1 MTGPDVSSSGVEWN
15 AGTCLLRFSTDDSQ
29 PVSVVR
35 TSGSHRRGL
44 PLVEMV
50 LASDQPVSTKFV
62 RTTAGQRLRYRDHRV
77 RRSDDGAELEIEQV
91 DPGSGLIVVSHLHA
105 AQHLDAFRTWTTVV
119 NPGSHAVV
127 VQALSTFAGMPIATA
142 DRDADLVL
150 YSGSG
155 ASLHEN
161 RWTRR
166 RLWDD
171 KDHDFTPASYVPGE
185 GVSGYEATSTSSRST
200 QLNLPTGALVDSRTG
215 ESVAWQLEHN
225 GAWRWELDRIDGAAP
240 GVAGLVLLG
249 PENRDHEWQLPLEPG
264 DQFCSINASIAFSDD
279 GFEGAIATMTQHRRW
294 LRRRT
299 IADQPPALVFNDYMT
314 TLNGDPTTA
323 RLLPLIAAAG
333 RAGAEYFCIDAGWYD
348 DDNVTRVASPD
359 APPVWWDMVG
369 EWLPSAHRFPNGG
382 IERIMAAIKAAGMQP
397 GLWIEPE
404 VVGINSPTASR
415 LPDEAFLRLRG
426 QRVVDNGRY
435 FLDLRSEAASAYL
448 DATFD
453 RLIRGLRVQYF
464 KLDFNVQPG
473 TGTDVD
479 APSVGA
485 GLLAHHRAYLAW
497 FTALRNR
504 HPAVLFENCSGGATR
519 ADFGM
524 LEHFDLQSTSDNEN
538 YREYPAIAAGA
549 PVQMLPEQA
558 GNWAYAQAWM
568 DDESIAY
575 TMVTGLSGCLYL
587 SGFLDRMS
595 SQQFRLVSDAVALFK
610 LIRGST
616 ACSVPRWP
624 AGLPAWNASHLAL
637 QLNSP
642 AHRYLFVWH
651 RGGATDTFELDLGRD
666 AGTAHLIERYP
677 LRLKPWS
684 LPTAAGGKVLVTP
697 GQPGPSARV
706 YEISEHLEKAQLHP
720 KSPS

>member
-1 MTGPDVSSSGVEWN
+1 MTASDVSSGYVEWA
-15 AGTCLLRFSTDDSQ
+15 AGTCTLHFTTEDSR
-29 PVSVVR
+29 PVSVFR
-35 TSGSHRRGL
+35 SGSSRDLEL
-44 PLVEMV
+44 PLVELV
-50 LASDQPVSTKFV
+50 LAGDSPARAKFV

-77 RRSDDGAELEIEQV
+77 GPSEDGAKLEIEQI
-91 DPGSGLIVVSHLHA
+91 DAESGLVVVSHLQSA
-105 AQHLDAFRTWTTVV
+105 PHLDAFRTWTTVV
-119 NPGSHAVV
+119 NPGPRTVV
-127 VQALSTFAGMPIATA
+127 VQALSTFAGVPIAAA
-142 DRDADLVL
+142 DGDADLAL

-166 RLWDD
+166 QLWDD
-171 KDHDFTPASYVPGE
+171 SDHEFTPASYVPGE
-185 GVSGYEATSTSSRST
+185 TVSGYEAVSTSSRST
-200 QLNLPTGALVDSRTG
+200 QLNLPTGVLVNSLTG

-225 GAWRWELDRIDGAAP
+225 GAWRWELDRLGEAP
-240 GVAGLVLLG
+240 AGTAGLVLLG
-249 PENRDHEWQLPLEPG
+249 PEKRDHEWELPLEPG
-264 DQFCSINASIAFSDD
+264 DQFRSVHASLAFSRD
-279 GFEGAIATMTQHRRW
+279 GFEGAIAILTRHRRW
-294 LRRRT
+294 LRRVT
-299 IADQPPALVFNDYMT
+299 AADQPPALIFNDYMT

-348 DDNVTRVASPD
+348 DDNVTRVATLDS
-359 APPVWWDMVG
+359 PPVWWDTVG

-382 IERIMAAIKAAGMQP
+382 IERVMTAIKAAGMQP
-397 GLWIEPE
+397 GLWLEPE

-415 LPDEAFLRLRG
+415 LPDEAFLRLGG

-435 FLDLRSEAASAYL
+435 FLDLRSQLARAYL

-473 TGTDVD
+473 PGTDVD

-497 FTALRNR
+497 FTALRSR
-504 HPAVLFENCSGGATR
+504 HPSVLFENCSGGAMR

-549 PVQMLPEQA
+549 PVQLLPEQA
-558 GNWAYAQAWM
+558 GNWAYPQAWM

-575 TMVTGLSGCLYL
+575 TMVTGLSGRLYL

-595 SQQFRLVSDAVALFK
+595 APQFGLVADAVALFK
-610 LIRGST
+610 RIRGST
-616 ACSVPRWP
+616 ARSVPRWP
-624 AGLPAWNASHLAL
+624 AGLPAWDAIHLAL

-642 AHRYLFVWH
+642 EHRYLFVWH
-651 RGGATDTFELDLGRD
+651 RGGATDTFELDLGREPGSVD
-666 AGTAHLIERYP
+666 LIERYP
-677 LRLKPWS
+677 LRLRPWS
-684 LPTAAGGKVLVTP
+684 LQTAPGGVARVTP

-706 YEISEHLEKAQLHP
+706 YEIR
-720 KSPS
+720 